1 MLPFRGGRGGGG
13 PPITPGQGCYD
24 MSGSISGGAHS
35 CLYTPEHCCQG
46 GCEANGGYWI
56 DGTGSQTC
64 SSDPDCDDDNERT
77 ICGCDR
83 LTQCG
88 DSSAASDINGDG
100 AIDLDC
106 SDGNCDKLCVLGNC
120 PEEEGGPICGP
131 LGPRFGGGHSS
142 CVANPECQ
150 WCEVGGSDICAPQG
164 SPMCPERRGR

>member
-142 CVANPECQ
+142 CVANRECQ